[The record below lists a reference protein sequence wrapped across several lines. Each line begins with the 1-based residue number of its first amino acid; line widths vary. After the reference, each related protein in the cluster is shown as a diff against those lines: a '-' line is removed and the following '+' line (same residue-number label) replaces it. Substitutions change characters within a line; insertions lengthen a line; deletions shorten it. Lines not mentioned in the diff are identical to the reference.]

1 MNEKY
6 FNGRYNLILRTDF
19 ESNKIPKNVIV
30 RSGKL
35 EDVALIIRQE
45 EIENDEVFCGNLIV
59 NSDYS
64 EIDFDKIFSL
74 SLDDNCLYTN
84 NFFECPYPPDCLLED
99 KLWYCS
105 SFVLWILGN
114 EYRTENTLYGS
125 CRVHRI
131 SLKLIDKSYY
141 KKPNLLE
148 KWDLNEVL

>member
-35 EDVALIIRQE
+35 EDVALTIRQE

-59 NSDYS
+59 DSDYS

-131 SLKLIDKSYY
+131 SLKKIEKSFY
-141 KKPNLLE
+141 
-148 KWDLNEVL
+148 EVKE